1 MKQTMDKQDDRLLRE
16 ALQRRADRVP
26 ALSDEFQDAV
36 MAKLRSLDSS
46 PKPLSIFPQ
55 EPLSISPRGG
65 EGLSFKAHGAIAQ
78 KTEGEGLRHVGWR
91 TWAWVASVAAAV
103 VIGFFV
109 FHGKYGTNG
118 IDGTNGSTTDQVAVV
133 PDSQG
138 VNAAPSQALQP
149 NDQSLLAET
158 TQSSPSLQGR
168 AGGGSSS
175 GQASGSF
182 ASSTPSP
189 RGGSGVGVPGS
200 FPSPR
205 GGQGKGSRAGGG
217 SSSGQVSESSAATA
231 PTLADLYAAIDQ
243 MTNEAIEEA
252 DRLMAEALVREYTDD
267 EPS

>member
-16 ALQRRADRVP
+16 ALGRRADKVP

-36 MAKLRSLDSS
+36 MAKLRAHAAS
-46 PKPLSIFPQ
+46 PKPLSIS
-55 EPLSISPRGG
+55 PLKG
-65 EGLSFKAHGAIAQ
+65 EGQIPS
-78 KTEGEGLRHVGWR
+78 KTEGEGLRHGGWR

-138 VNAAPSQALQP
+138 VKAASSHALQP

-175 GQASGSF
+175 GQASVSS
-182 ASSTPSP
+182 ASST
-189 RGGSGVGVPGS
+189 
-200 FPSPR
+200 PSPR
-205 GGQGKGSRAGGG
+205 GGQGKGSRARGG
-217 SSSGQVSESSAATA
+217 SSSGQASGSSVATA

>member
-16 ALQRRADRVP
+16 ALGRRADKVP
-26 ALSDEFQDAV
+26 ALSDDFQEGV
-36 MAKLRSLDSS
+36 LAKLRSLASS
-46 PKPLSIFPQ
+46 PKPLSIS
-55 EPLSISPRGG
+55 PLKG
-65 EGLSFKAHGAIAQ
+65 EGQIPQ
-78 KTEGEGLRHVGWR
+78 KTDGEGLRHGGWR
-91 TWAWVASVAAAV
+91 TWAWVASIAAAV

-138 VNAAPSQALQP
+138 VKAAPSQTLQA
-149 NDQSLLAET
+149 NDHSLLAET

-175 GQASGSF
+175 GQASVSF

-189 RGGSGVGVPGS
+189 R
-200 FPSPR
+200 R
-205 GGQGKGSRAGGG
+205 GQGKRSREGG
-217 SSSGQVSESSAATA
+217 ESSAATA

>member
-16 ALQRRADRVP
+16 ALQRRADKVP
-26 ALSDEFQDAV
+26 ALSDDFEERV
-36 MAKLRSLDSS
+36 LAKLQAHAAS
-46 PKPLSIFPQ
+46 PKPLSISPQ
-55 EPLSISPRGG
+55 EPLSISPHGG

-78 KTEGEGLRHVGWR
+78 KTEGEGLRRGGWR
-91 TWAWVASVAAAV
+91 TWAWVASVAAIL

-109 FHGKYGTNG
+109 FQRETPSPIPPRGEG
-118 IDGTNGSTTDQVAVV
+118 IV
-133 PDSQG
+133 PN
-138 VNAAPSQALQP
+138 VPSMV
-149 NDQSLLAET
+149 AET

-175 GQASGSF
+175 GKASESS
-182 ASSTPSP
+182 ASST
-189 RGGSGVGVPGS
+189 
-200 FPSPR
+200 PSPR

-217 SSSGQVSESSAATA
+217 PSSGQVSVSSAATA

>member
-1 MKQTMDKQDDRLLRE
+1 MKQTMDKHDDRLLRE
-16 ALQRRADRVP
+16 ALGRRADKVP
-26 ALSDEFQDAV
+26 ALSDDFQEGV
-36 MAKLRSLDSS
+36 LAKLQAHAAS
-46 PKPLSIFPQ
+46 PKPLSIS
-55 EPLSISPRGG
+55 PLKG
-65 EGLSFKAHGAIAQ
+65 EGQIPQ
-78 KTEGEGLRHVGWR
+78 KTEGDGLRHGGWR

-138 VNAAPSQALQP
+138 VKAASSQALQP

-189 RGGSGVGVPGS
+189 RGGL
-200 FPSPR
+200 
-205 GGQGKGSRAGGG
+205 GKGSRAGGG
-217 SSSGQVSESSAATA
+217 SSSGQASVSSAATA

>member
-1 MKQTMDKQDDRLLRE
+1 MKQTMDKQEDRLLRE

-26 ALSDEFQDAV
+26 ALSDDFQEGV
-36 MAKLRSLDSS
+36 LAKLQAHAAS
-46 PKPLSIFPQ
+46 PKSLSISPQ

-65 EGLSFKAHGAIAQ
+65 EGLSFMAHGAIAQ
-78 KTEGEGLRHVGWR
+78 KAEGEGLRRVGWR

-118 IDGTNGSTTDQVAVV
+118 MDGTNGSTTDQVAVV

-149 NDQSLLAET
+149 NAEPLVAET
-158 TQSSPSLQGR
+158 SQSSPSLQGR

-175 GQASGSF
+175 GQASGSSV
-182 ASSTPSP
+182 SST
-189 RGGSGVGVPGS
+189 
-200 FPSPR
+200 PSPR
-205 GGQGKGSRAGGG
+205 GGQGKGSRANGASSIAISPSPRGGQG
-217 SSSGQVSESSAATA
+217 VGVSSTA

>member
-1 MKQTMDKQDDRLLRE
+1 MDKQEDRILHE

-26 ALSDEFQDAV
+26 TLSDDFEERV
-36 MAKLRSLDSS
+36 LAKLQAHAAS
-46 PKPLSIFPQ
+46 PKPLSISPQ

-78 KTEGEGLRHVGWR
+78 KAEGEGLRRGGWR
-91 TWAWVASVAAAV
+91 TWAWVASVAAIL

-109 FHGKYGTNG
+109 FQRETPSPLPPRGEG
-118 IDGTNGSTTDQVAVV
+118 IAPNV
-133 PDSQG
+133 PSM
-138 VNAAPSQALQP
+138 V
-149 NDQSLLAET
+149 AET

-175 GQASGSF
+175 GQASESS
-182 ASSTPSP
+182 ASTTPSP
-189 RGGSGVGVPGS
+189 RGGHGVGGAS
-200 FPSPR
+200 SSLSPR
-205 GGQGKGSRAGGG
+205 GGHEKGARAE
-217 SSSGQVSESSAATA
+217 SSPSAATA

-243 MTNEAIEEA
+243 MTDEAIEEA

>member
-16 ALQRRADRVP
+16 ALGRRADRVP
-26 ALSDEFQDAV
+26 ALSDDFEERV
-36 MAKLRSLDSS
+36 LAKLQAHAAS
-46 PKPLSIFPQ
+46 PKPLSISPQ

-65 EGLSFKAHGAIAQ
+65 EGLSFMAHGAIPQ
-78 KTEGEGLRHVGWR
+78 KTEGEGLRHGGWR

-138 VNAAPSQALQP
+138 VNVAPSQALQRTTEP
-149 NDQSLLAET
+149 FLAESP
-158 TQSSPSLQGR
+158 QSSPSLQGR
-168 AGGGSSS
+168 AGGGSSIATS
-175 GQASGSF
+175 
-182 ASSTPSP
+182 PSP
-189 RGGSGVGVPGS
+189 QGLQGVGVPGS
-200 FPSPR
+200 PPSPR
-205 GGQGKGSRAGGG
+205 GGQGKGSRANGASSIAISPSPRGGQG
-217 SSSGQVSESSAATA
+217 EGVSATA

>member
-16 ALQRRADRVP
+16 ALQRRADKVP

-46 PKPLSIFPQ
+46 PLK
-55 EPLSISPRGG
+55 G
-65 EGLSFKAHGAIAQ
+65 EGLSFKAHGAIPQ
-78 KTEGEGLRHVGWR
+78 KTEGEGLRHGGWR

-175 GQASGSF
+175 GQASESS

-189 RGGSGVGVPGS
+189 RGG
-200 FPSPR
+200 
-205 GGQGKGSRAGGG
+205 QGKRSRAGG
-217 SSSGQVSESSAATA
+217 VSSAATA

-252 DRLMAEALVREYTDD
+252 DRLMAVSLVREYTDD

>member
-1 MKQTMDKQDDRLLRE
+1 MKQTMDKHDDRLLRE
-16 ALQRRADRVP
+16 ALGRRADKVP

-36 MAKLRSLDSS
+36 MAKLRSLASS
-46 PKPLSIFPQ
+46 PKPLSI
-55 EPLSISPRGG
+55 SPIKG
-65 EGLSFKAHGAIAQ
+65 EGQVSPKV
-78 KTEGEGLRHVGWR
+78 EGDGLRHGGWR

-158 TQSSPSLQGR
+158 TQSSPSLQGM
-168 AGGGSSS
+168 AGGGSSGVQS
-175 GQASGSF
+175 PKVV
-182 ASSTPSP
+182 SSPSLQGRG
-189 RGGSGVGVPGS
+189 RGGSSGGS
-200 FPSPR
+200 
-205 GGQGKGSRAGGG
+205 GGG

>member
-16 ALQRRADRVP
+16 ALGRRADKVP
-26 ALSDEFQDAV
+26 ALSDDFEERV
-36 MAKLRSLDSS
+36 LAKLQAHAAS
-46 PKPLSIFPQ
+46 PKPLSISPQ
-55 EPLSISPRGG
+55 EPLSISPREG

-78 KTEGEGLRHVGWR
+78 KTEGDGLRNARWR
-91 TWAWVASVAAAV
+91 TWAWVASVAAIL

-109 FHGKYGTNG
+109 FQRETPSPIPPRGEG
-118 IDGTNGSTTDQVAVV
+118 IV
-133 PDSQG
+133 PN
-138 VNAAPSQALQP
+138 VPSMV
-149 NDQSLLAET
+149 AET
-158 TQSSPSLQGR
+158 SQSSPSLQGK

-175 GQASGSF
+175 GQASVSS

-189 RGGSGVGVPGS
+189 RGGQGRGS
-200 FPSPR
+200 RANGASSIAISPSPR
-205 GGQGKGSRAGGG
+205 GGQGEG
-217 SSSGQVSESSAATA
+217 VSATA

>member
-16 ALQRRADRVP
+16 ALQRRADKVP

-46 PKPLSIFPQ
+46 PLK
-55 EPLSISPRGG
+55 G
-65 EGLSFKAHGAIAQ
+65 EGLSFKAHGAIPQ
-78 KTEGEGLRHVGWR
+78 KTEGEGLRHGGWR

-149 NDQSLLAET
+149 NAEPLVAET

-168 AGGGSSS
+168 VGGGSFGVQSPKVISS
-175 GQASGSF
+175 
-182 ASSTPSP
+182 PSL
-189 RGGSGVGVPGS
+189 
-200 FPSPR
+200 
-205 GGQGKGSRAGGG
+205 QGRAGGG

-252 DRLMAEALVREYTDD
+252 DRLMAVSLVREYTDD